1 MPRFQ
6 KNKLIFIGIYFLFNL
21 IILIVSFR
29 LSLNNIRFLVD
40 VSKLIPYAKYV
51 AMLGMILFLTLIL
64 IHYIELRRTKNELN
78 KSIKEVH
85 VLKSRL
91 YDLEEKEKK
100 NIQQPESNEPENK

>member
-1 MPRFQ
+1 MSRFQ

-40 VSKLIPYAKYV
+40 VSKMIPYAKYV
-51 AMLGMILFLTLIL
+51 ALLGMILFFILIL
-64 IHYIELRRTKNELN
+64 IHYIELRRTKTELN
-78 KSIKEVH
+78 KNIKEVH

-91 YDLEEKEKK
+91 YDLEEKDKK
-100 NIQQPESNEPENK
+100 NIQQPESDPPENK